1 MSEKITGI
9 ISSTLLFINV
19 IFWCSLLFILTPIKF
34 ILPEIVVRKVMD
46 PIFSTI
52 AGAWISCNS
61 GWMKLTQKTQWDV
74 ELPNALNSKGWYF
87 VTSNHQSWVDIF
99 VLQHILNGK
108 IPFLKFFLKQ
118 ELIRVP
124 IMGQAWWALDFPF
137 MKRFSKSYLEKHP
150 EMKGKDI
157 ETTKK
162 ACAKFKY
169 IPTSVMN
176 FFEGTRFT
184 PEKHQKQNSPY
195 QYLLKPKS
203 GGFAF
208 ALNAM
213 GNKFQSLLDCTIVY
227 PNGIPTFKDFMQG
240 KVPEI
245 IVKVREIP
253 IPSNFCQ
260 GDYENNAEFREQF
273 QSWVSDVWIEKDK
286 QIGEIHHLISAAK
299 THQSE
304 STDHLQLKR

>member
-1 MSEKITGI
+1 MSDKITGI

-19 IFWCSLLFILTPIKF
+19 IFWCSFLFILTPIKF
-34 ILPEIVVRKVMD
+34 ILPEIVVRKIMD
-46 PIFSTI
+46 PIFSAI

-61 GWMKLTQKTQWDV
+61 GWMKLTQNTHWDV
-74 ELPNALNSKGWYF
+74 ELPSSLNSKGWYF
-87 VTSNHQSWVDIF
+87 VTSNHQSWIDIF
-99 VLQHILNGK
+99 VLQHLLNGK
-108 IPFLKFFLKQ
+108 VPFLKFFLKQ

-150 EMKGKDI
+150 EMKGKDV

-184 PEKHQKQNSPY
+184 VKKHEQQSSPY
-195 QYLLKPKS
+195 KYLLKPKS

-213 GNKFQSLLDCTIVY
+213 GDKFQSLLDCTIVY
-227 PNGIPTFKDFMQG
+227 PGGIPTFMDFMQG
-240 KVPEI
+240 KVPEV
-245 IVKVREIP
+245 IVKIREVP
-253 IPSNFCQ
+253 IPSHFCQ
-260 GDYENNAEFREQF
+260 KDYENDADFKAEIQT
-273 QSWVSDVWIEKDK
+273 WVSDLWQEKDLL
-286 QIGEIHHLISAAK
+286 IDEINRS
-299 THQSE
+299 S
-304 STDHLQLKR
+304 

>member
-1 MSEKITGI
+1 MREKITAI
-9 ISSTLLFINV
+9 IASTLLFINV
-19 IFWCSLLFILTPIKF
+19 IFWCSILFLLTPIKF
-34 ILPEIVVRKVMD
+34 ILPEVVVRKVMD

-61 GWMKLTQKTQWDV
+61 GWMKLTQNTTWDI
-74 ELPNALNSKGWYF
+74 ELPNTLNPKGWYF
-87 VTSNHQSWVDIF
+87 VSSNHQSWVDIF
-99 VLQHILNGK
+99 VLQHVLNGK

-157 ETTKK
+157 ETTQLACKK
-162 ACAKFKY
+162 FTY

-184 PEKHQKQNSPY
+184 PEKHEKQQSPHKF
-195 QYLLKPKS
+195 LLNPKT

-213 GNKFQSLLDCTIVY
+213 GDKFQSLLDCTIVY
-227 PNGIPTFKDFMQG
+227 PDGIPSFADFLHG
-240 KVPEI
+240 KVPSI
-245 IVKVREIP
+245 IVRIREVP
-253 IPSNFCQ
+253 IPAEFCQ
-260 GDYENNAEFREQF
+260 GDYENDPEFR
-273 QSWVSDVWIEKDK
+273 QSMQTWVSDLWQHKDK
-286 QIGEIHHLISAAK
+286 QIEALHKEISVE
-299 THQSE
+299 SE
-304 STDHLQLKR
+304 HPQNGQLNY

>member
-1 MSEKITGI
+1 MRGKITAI
-9 ISSTLLFINV
+9 IASSLLFINV
-19 IFWCSLLFILTPIKF
+19 IFWCSMLFIMTPIKF
-34 ILPEIVVRKVMD
+34 LLPEIAVRKIMD

-61 GWMKLTQKTQWDV
+61 GWMKLTQPTCWDV
-74 ELPNALNSKGWYF
+74 ELPSNLDPKGWYF
-87 VTSNHQSWVDIF
+87 VSSNHQTWVDIF
-99 VLQHILNGK
+99 VLQHVLNGK

-157 ETTKK
+157 ETTQK
-162 ACAKFKY
+162 ACEKFKY

-184 PEKHQKQNSPY
+184 PEKHEKQNSPY
-195 QYLLKPKS
+195 KHLLLPKS

-213 GNKFQSLLDCTIVY
+213 GTKFQSLLDCTIIY
-227 PNGIPTFKDFMQG
+227 PNGIPSFVDFMQG

-245 IVKVREIP
+245 TVRIREVP
-253 IPSNFCQ
+253 IPAEFCQ
-260 GDYENNAEFREQF
+260 GDYENDPEFKQRF
-273 QSWVSDVWIEKDK
+273 QAWVSDLWSEKDK
-286 QIGEIHHLISAAK
+286 QIEALKKAHPESVIS
-299 THQSE
+299 
-304 STDHLQLKR
+304 DHTSLV

>member
-1 MSEKITGI
+1 MSKRITAI
-9 ISSTLLFINV
+9 IASTLLFINV

-34 ILPEIVVRKVMD
+34 VLPELVVRKVMD

-61 GWMKLTQKTQWDV
+61 GWMALTQNTRWKID
-74 ELPNALNSKGWYF
+74 LPSTLNKNGWYF

-99 VLQHILNGK
+99 VLQHVLNGK

-150 EMKGKDI
+150 EMKGKDV
-157 ETTKK
+157 ETTKI
-162 ACAKFKY
+162 ACEKFKY

-176 FFEGTRFT
+176 FFEGTRLT
-184 PEKHQKQNSPY
+184 VEKHQQQNSPY
-195 QYLLKPKS
+195 KHLLKPKS

-208 ALNAM
+208 ALNL
-213 GNKFQSLLDCTIVY
+213 SL
-227 PNGIPTFKDFMQG
+227 
-240 KVPEI
+240 
-245 IVKVREIP
+245 
-253 IPSNFCQ
+253 
-260 GDYENNAEFREQF
+260 
-273 QSWVSDVWIEKDK
+273 
-286 QIGEIHHLISAAK
+286 IHI
-299 THQSE
+299 
-304 STDHLQLKR
+304 

>member
-1 MSEKITGI
+1 MRGKITAI
-9 ISSTLLFINV
+9 IASSLLFINV
-19 IFWCSLLFILTPIKF
+19 IFWCSMLFILTPIKF
-34 ILPEIVVRKVMD
+34 ILPEIAVRKIMD

-61 GWMKLTQKTQWDV
+61 GWMKLTQSTQWDIK
-74 ELPNALNSKGWYF
+74 LPDNLDPKGWYF
-87 VTSNHQSWVDIF
+87 VSSNHQTWVDIF
-99 VLQHILNGK
+99 VLQHVLNGK

-157 ETTKK
+157 ETTQK
-162 ACAKFKY
+162 ACEKFKY

-176 FFEGTRFT
+176 FFEGTRLT
-184 PEKHQKQNSPY
+184 ETKHAKQQSPY
-195 QYLLKPKS
+195 QHLLNPKS

-213 GNKFQSLLDCTIVY
+213 GDKFQSLLDCTIIY
-227 PNGIPTFKDFMQG
+227 PGGIPSFSDFMHG
-240 KVPEI
+240 RIPKV
-245 IVKVREIP
+245 VVRIREVP
-253 IPSNFCQ
+253 IPVKFSQ
-260 GDYENNAEFREQF
+260 GDYENDPEFKKEF
-273 QSWVSDVWIEKDK
+273 QSWISDLWEYKDK
-286 QIGEIHHLISAAK
+286 EIDA
-299 THQSE
+299 
-304 STDHLQLKR
+304 LKKAHPSQRLNDQASLV

>member
-1 MSEKITGI
+1 MSGRITAI
-9 ISSTLLFINV
+9 IATSLLFINM
-19 IFWCSLLFILTPIKF
+19 IFWCSLLFILTPIKL

-61 GWMKLTQKTQWDV
+61 AWMKFGQPTRWDV
-74 ELPNALNSKGWYF
+74 ELPDNLDPKGWYF
-87 VTSNHQSWVDIF
+87 VSSNHQSWVDIF
-99 VLQHILNGK
+99 ALQHVLNGK

-124 IMGQAWWALDFPF
+124 VMGQAWWALDFPF

-157 ETTKK
+157 ETTQK
-162 ACAKFKY
+162 ACEKFKF

-176 FFEGTRFT
+176 FFEGTRLT
-184 PEKHQKQNSPY
+184 ESKYAEQQPPY
-195 QYLLKPKS
+195 EHLLNPKS

-213 GNKFQSLLDCTIVY
+213 GDKFQSLLDCTIVY
-227 PNGIPTFKDFMQG
+227 PGGIPNFSDFLHG
-240 KVPEI
+240 RIPEV
-245 IVKVREIP
+245 IVRIREVP
-253 IPSNFCQ
+253 IPAEFCQ
-260 GDYENNAEFREQF
+260 GDYENDPEFKKRF
-273 QSWVSDVWIEKDK
+273 QSWISDLWANKDK
-286 QIGEIHHLISAAK
+286 EIEGLK
-299 THQSE
+299 QKHQ
-304 STDHLQLKR
+304 LQSHSDQTSLV

>member
-1 MSEKITGI
+1 MREKITAI
-9 ISSTLLFINV
+9 IASSLLFINV
-19 IFWCSLLFILTPIKF
+19 IFWCSILFILTPIKF
-34 ILPEIVVRKVMD
+34 LLPEIAVRKIMD
-46 PIFSTI
+46 PIFSTV

-61 GWMKLTQKTQWDV
+61 GWMKLTQPTRWDV
-74 ELPNALNSKGWYF
+74 ELPNNLDPKGWYF
-87 VTSNHQSWVDIF
+87 VSSNHQTWVDIF
-99 VLQHILNGK
+99 VLQHVLNGK

-157 ETTKK
+157 ETTQK
-162 ACAKFKY
+162 ACEKFKY

-184 PEKHQKQNSPY
+184 PEKHEQQNSPY
-195 QYLLKPKS
+195 EHLLLPKS

-213 GNKFQSLLDCTIVY
+213 GNKFQSLLDCTIIY
-227 PNGIPTFKDFMQG
+227 PNGIPSFVDFMQG

-245 IVKVREIP
+245 IVRINEVP
-253 IPSNFCQ
+253 IPSEFCQ
-260 GDYENNAEFREQF
+260 GDYENDPEFKQRF
-273 QSWVSDVWIEKDK
+273 QTWISDLWSEKDK
-286 QIGEIHHLISAAK
+286 QIEALKQSYPEGVIS
-299 THQSE
+299 
-304 STDHLQLKR
+304 DHTSLV